1 MVSKETIAMARR
13 VEKLLA
19 AKGAM
24 NILAIRKAMGFD
36 ETEVNKL
43 LSAGIAYAERK
54 AVIHMAYIDNRKQAT
69 YYTPDNL
76 PAGLDKAFE
85 RPKRMKAALKINGGA
100 EVTSEVMITAPRTY
114 TPVILEAAPPAPLT
128 VSPHYP
134 IPQVRYNFNAVVA
147 GGGSMI
153 VAKRDMKT
161 LLDAVLN
168 CTEHFEPA
176 MESLILDLIARTA

>member
-1 MVSKETIAMARR
+1 MVSKETITMARR

-19 AKGAM
+19 AKGGM
-24 NILAIRKAMGFD
+24 NIRAIRRAMGFD

-43 LSAGIAYAERK
+43 LSAGLGYAERK
-54 AVIHMAYIDNRKQAT
+54 GVISSAYINSMKNLT
-69 YYTPDNL
+69 YYAPNNP
-76 PAGLDKAFE
+76 PADLDKALE
-85 RPKRMKAALKINGGA
+85 RPKKAAFKVDGGA

-114 TPVILEAAPPAPLT
+114 TPVILEAPPAAPPT
-128 VSPHYP
+128 VNSHYP
-134 IPQVRYNFNAVVA
+134 IPQVKYNFNAVVA